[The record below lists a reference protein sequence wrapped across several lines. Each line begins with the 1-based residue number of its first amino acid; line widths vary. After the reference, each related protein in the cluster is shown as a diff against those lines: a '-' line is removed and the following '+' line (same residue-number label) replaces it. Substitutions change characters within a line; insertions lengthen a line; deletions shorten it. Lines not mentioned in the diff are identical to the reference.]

1 MTYRANNKKAFFSL
15 VNSSGQI
22 WADSLEE
29 HENDFETNNTA
40 SLPYWFSGYY
50 LECANGKNFKSICES
65 HPSVYI
71 TNYGVDNSAWITLR
85 LHTTQTDKAYFGQC
99 RNFEAWAQYSG
110 DDSLID
116 YNRDRYTMSA
126 YYTSPYYPP
135 YILLEDSQ
143 TSSVLFFGRS

>member
-50 LECANGKNFKSICES
+50 LECANGKNFKSICEC
-65 HPSVYI
+65 HPSVYMI
-71 TNYGVDNSAWITLR
+71 TYQDDFSTWITLR
-85 LHTTQTDKAYFGQC
+85 LTTTQTDKAYFACC
-99 RNFEAWAQYSG
+99 RNFEAWDKYSG

-116 YNRDRYTMSA
+116 YNQNRYTLD
-126 YYTSPYYPP
+126 PYYLYPVRTER
-135 YILLEDSQ
+135 ILLEGSQ